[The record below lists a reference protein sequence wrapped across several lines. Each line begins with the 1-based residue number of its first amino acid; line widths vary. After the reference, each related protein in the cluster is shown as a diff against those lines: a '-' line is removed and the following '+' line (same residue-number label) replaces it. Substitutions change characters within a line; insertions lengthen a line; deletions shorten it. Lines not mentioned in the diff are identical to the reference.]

1 MSHKTTYEYDPRR
14 LRLNVF
20 VDGKPCGGF
29 VGKNAEKQFA
39 SLLQSSETSSN
50 QLSFT
55 DMSES
60 IRKAKVRR
68 LRALWIKQ
76 GIDDMREAIM
86 EPYGVSS
93 TADLSEEDLDELL
106 ERFKPNGN
114 APASEHVRRL
124 RSHCLDL
131 MTRLGIYQSSGDWAR
146 VNEFMMNPRIA
157 GKLLYQLN
165 AVELEA
171 LRRKLNSILDKQ
183 SRFTEATGNPM
194 LN

>member
-1 MSHKTTYEYDPRR
+1 MSQTTYEYDPRR
-14 LRLNVF
+14 LRLNVY
-20 VDGKPCGGF
+20 VDGKLRGGF
-29 VGKNAEKQFA
+29 VGKNADKQFMN
-39 SLLQSSETSSN
+39 LLMQDETKSN

-55 DMSES
+55 DMSDS

-76 GIDDMREAIM
+76 GVDHMREAIM

-93 TADLSEEDLDELL
+93 TADLSEADLDELL
-106 ERFKPNGN
+106 ERFKPENN
-114 APASEHVRRL
+114 QPVSDHVRRL

-131 MTRLGIYQSSGDWAR
+131 MNRMGIYTHSGDWKQ
-146 VNEFMMNPRIA
+146 VNDFMMNPKIA

-165 AVELEA
+165 ASELES
-171 LRRKLNSILDKQ
+171 LRRKLNSIIDKQ
-183 SRFTEATGNPM
+183 DKFTQATGNPT